1 MMSEAKRY
9 KFNSV
14 PIVKMDGDWRRN
26 SDYEALEQELKEAK
40 DKVSLSR
47 GALMIEGA
55 IDRAEKA
62 EQENK
67 KQRELLEL
75 WDNYFGEMP
84 LPTVNS
90 YNLTTERIDDAKQY
104 LVNMSEW
111 RGDKPDELLQQLKG
125 LNE

>member
-14 PIVKMDGDWRRN
+14 PIVTMDGDWCRI

-67 KQRELLEL
+67 RLREA
-75 WDNYFGEMP
+75 
-84 LPTVNS
+84 
-90 YNLTTERIDDAKQY
+90 I
-104 LVNMSEW
+104 EW
-111 RGDKPDELLQQLKG
+111 ALGIRDEIPLQQKNEGKYWWRKELKERAG
-125 LNE
+125 FIVSYEYDKETKTVKRKLEQ